1 MKCDHHVL
9 QEEPGM
15 PVKLTL
21 SVEKSVIE
29 RAKRFSR
36 RQNKS
41 LSKLVEGYLRK
52 LTCVQPGQEDITPKV
67 AALSGVISPGSLR
80 RTRKGDYTN
89 ATPGTTAN
97 R

>member
-1 MKCDHHVL
+1 MSYVINTYCR
-9 QEEPGM
+9 EEFGM

-52 LTCVQPGQEDITPKV
+52 LTGVPSGQEDITPKV
-67 AALSGVISPGSLR
+67 AALSGVISPGPLR
-80 RTRKGDYTN
+80 RVRKGDYADFLTEKY
-89 ATPGTTAN
+89 

>member
-1 MKCDHHVL
+1 
-9 QEEPGM
+9 M

-52 LTCVQPGQEDITPKV
+52 LTGGQSGQEDITPKV

-80 RTRKGDYTN
+80 RVRKVDYAEFLTKKY
-89 ATPGTTAN
+89 

>member
-1 MKCDHHVL
+1 MITTYCG
-9 QEEPGM
+9 EEFGM

-52 LTCVQPGQEDITPKV
+52 LTGVQSGQEDITPKV

-80 RTRKGDYTN
+80 RVRKVDYADVLTEKY
-89 ATPGTTAN
+89 

>member
-1 MKCDHHVL
+1 MITTYCR
-9 QEEPGM
+9 EEFGM

-52 LTCVQPGQEDITPKV
+52 LTGVQSGQEDITPKV

-80 RTRKGDYTN
+80 RVRKVDY
-89 ATPGTTAN
+89 ADFLMEKY

>member
-1 MKCDHHVL
+1 
-9 QEEPGM
+9 M

-36 RQNKS
+36 RQHKS
-41 LSKLVEGYLRK
+41 LSKLVEGYLRE
-52 LTCVQPGQEDITPKV
+52 LTGIPSGREDITPKV
-67 AALSGVISPGSLR
+67 AALSGVIPPGAVRGVR
-80 RTRKGDYTN
+80 RADYADFLTEKY
-89 ATPGTTAN
+89 

>member
-1 MKCDHHVL
+1 MNTTYYR
-9 QEEPGM
+9 EEFGM

-52 LTCVQPGQEDITPKV
+52 LTGVQSGQEDITPKV

-80 RTRKGDYTN
+80 RVRKVDYADFLTKKY
-89 ATPGTTAN
+89 

>member
-1 MKCDHHVL
+1 
-9 QEEPGM
+9 M
-15 PVKLTL
+15 PVKLNL

-52 LTCVQPGQEDITPKV
+52 LTGVPSGQEDITPKV

-80 RTRKGDYTN
+80 RARKGDYADFLTEKY
-89 ATPGTTAN
+89 

>member
-1 MKCDHHVL
+1 
-9 QEEPGM
+9 M

-21 SVEKSVIE
+21 SVDKSVIE

-52 LTCVQPGQEDITPKV
+52 LTGVQSGQEEITPKV
-67 AALSGVISPGSLR
+67 AALSGIISPGSLR
-80 RTRKGDYTN
+80 RVRKVDY
-89 ATPGTTAN
+89 AGFLAEKY

>member
-1 MKCDHHVL
+1 MITTYRR
-9 QEEPGM
+9 EEFGM

-52 LTCVQPGQEDITPKV
+52 LTGVQSGQEEITPKV

-80 RTRKGDYTN
+80 RVRKVDYAGFLTEKY
-89 ATPGTTAN
+89 

>member
-1 MKCDHHVL
+1 MITTYCR
-9 QEEPGM
+9 EEFGM
-15 PVKLTL
+15 PIKLTL

-52 LTCVQPGQEDITPKV
+52 LTGVQSGQEDITPKV

-80 RTRKGDYTN
+80 RVRKVDYADFLTEKY
-89 ATPGTTAN
+89 

>member
-1 MKCDHHVL
+1 
-9 QEEPGM
+9 M

-52 LTCVQPGQEDITPKV
+52 LTGVPSGQEDITPKV
-67 AALSGVISPGSLR
+67 AALSGVMSPGSLR
-80 RTRKGDYTN
+80 RVRKVDY
-89 ATPGTTAN
+89 ADFLAEKY

>member
-1 MKCDHHVL
+1 
-9 QEEPGM
+9 M

-52 LTCVQPGQEDITPKV
+52 LTGIQSGQ
-67 AALSGVISPGSLR
+67 
-80 RTRKGDYTN
+80 
-89 ATPGTTAN
+89 
-97 R
+97 

>member
-1 MKCDHHVL
+1 
-9 QEEPGM
+9 M

-36 RQNKS
+36 RQRKS
-41 LSKLVEGYLRK
+41 LSKLVEGYLRE
-52 LTCVQPGQEDITPKV
+52 LTSVPSGREDITPKV
-67 AALSGVISPGSLR
+67 AALSGVIPPGAGRGVR
-80 RTRKGDYTN
+80 RTDYAGFLTEKY
-89 ATPGTTAN
+89 

>member
-1 MKCDHHVL
+1 
-9 QEEPGM
+9 M

-36 RQNKS
+36 GQHKS
-41 LSKLVEGYLRK
+41 LSKLVEGYLRE
-52 LTCVQPGQEDITPKV
+52 LTGVPTGREEITPKV
-67 AALSGVISPGSLR
+67 AALSGVIPPGAVR
-80 RTRKGDYTN
+80 GDRSTGYADFLTEKY
-89 ATPGTTAN
+89 

>member
-1 MKCDHHVL
+1 
-9 QEEPGM
+9 M

-52 LTCVQPGQEDITPKV
+52 LTGVRSGQEDITPKV

-80 RTRKGDYTN
+80 RVRSVDYADFLTKKY
-89 ATPGTTAN
+89 

>member
-1 MKCDHHVL
+1 
-9 QEEPGM
+9 M

-21 SVEKSVIE
+21 SVDKRVIE

-36 RQNKS
+36 QQNKS

-52 LTCVQPGQEDITPKV
+52 LTGVPSGREDITPKV
-67 AALSGVISPGSLR
+67 AALSGVIPPGAVRGVR
-80 RTRKGDYTN
+80 RADYADFLTEKY
-89 ATPGTTAN
+89 

>member
-1 MKCDHHVL
+1 
-9 QEEPGM
+9 M

-41 LSKLVEGYLRK
+41 LSKLVEGYLRE
-52 LTCVQPGQEDITPKV
+52 LTGVPSGREDITPKV
-67 AALSGVISPGSLR
+67 AALSGVIPPGAVRGVR
-80 RTRKGDYTN
+80 RAGYADFLTEKYR
-89 ATPGTTAN
+89 
-97 R
+97 

>member
-1 MKCDHHVL
+1 
-9 QEEPGM
+9 M

-52 LTCVQPGQEDITPKV
+52 LTGEQSGQEEITPKV

-80 RTRKGDYTN
+80 RVRKVDYGGFLTEKY
-89 ATPGTTAN
+89 

>member
-1 MKCDHHVL
+1 
-9 QEEPGM
+9 M

-52 LTCVQPGQEDITPKV
+52 LTGVPSGQEDITPKV
-67 AALSGVISPGSLR
+67 AALSGVIPPGPLR
-80 RTRKGDYTN
+80 RVRKGDYADFLTEKY
-89 ATPGTTAN
+89 

>member
-1 MKCDHHVL
+1 
-9 QEEPGM
+9 M
-15 PVKLTL
+15 PAKLTL
-21 SVEKSVIE
+21 SVDKRVIE

-52 LTCVQPGQEDITPKV
+52 LTGVQTGQEEITPKV
-67 AALSGVISPGSLR
+67 AALSGVISPGALR
-80 RTRKGDYTN
+80 RVRKVDYAGFLTDKY
-89 ATPGTTAN
+89 